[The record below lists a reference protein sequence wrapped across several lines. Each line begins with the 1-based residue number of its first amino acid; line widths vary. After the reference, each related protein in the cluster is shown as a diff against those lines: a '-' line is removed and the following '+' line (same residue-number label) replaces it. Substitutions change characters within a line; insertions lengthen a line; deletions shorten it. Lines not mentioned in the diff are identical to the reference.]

1 MAKYTV
7 KEFARALGMKDYS
20 TGLTVISELL
30 QVLEKKGVVRKAGK
44 ISTSASG
51 RGQKSTVYEVPD
63 EITIKV
69 AGTQVLELPEVIS
82 VELPEV
88 ISVEAPVEAVEAP
101 EVLEVS
107 EEPSEVAEAP
117 EAIVEAVEED
127 AVKEFSDAVDA
138 VAADEPLVIAEK
150 PKQEFCYDDDEDEE
164 AA

>member
-69 AGTQVLELPEVIS
+69 AGTQV

-117 EAIVEAVEED
+117 EAPVEAVEED

-138 VAADEPLVIAEK
+138 VAADEPLVM
-150 PKQEFCYDDDEDEE
+150 QEFCYDGDDEEDEE

>member
-30 QVLEKKGVVRKAGK
+30 QVLEKKGIVRKAGK
-44 ISTSASG
+44 ISTSTSG

-69 AGTQVLELPEVIS
+69 AGTQV
-82 VELPEV
+82 VELPEAT
-88 ISVEAPVEAVEAP
+88 SVEAPVEAVEAP
-101 EVLEVS
+101 EVLKVS
-107 EEPSEVAEAP
+107 EDLSEVLEAP
-117 EAIVEAVEED
+117 EATQEAEEDAVVEED

-150 PKQEFCYDDDEDEE
+150 VKQEFCYDDDEDEE

>member
-69 AGTQVLELPEVIS
+69 AGTQV

-107 EEPSEVAEAP
+107 EDPSEVIEAP
-117 EAIVEAVEED
+117 EATQEAVEED

-138 VAADEPLVIAEK
+138 VAADETLVIAEK
-150 PKQEFCYDDDEDEE
+150 PKQEFCYDGDEEDEE

>member
-69 AGTQVLELPEVIS
+69 AGTQV

-101 EVLEVS
+101 EVVEVS
-107 EEPSEVAEAP
+107 EDPSEVIEAP

-138 VAADEPLVIAEK
+138 VAADKPLVIMEK
-150 PKQEFCYDDDEDEE
+150 PKQEFCYDGDEEDEE